1 MTGRRF
7 GRSGWQGLTI
17 WALGAGLCAPV
28 AAAQDAVPLP
38 APVVQAPTPPQ
49 LIAFDGLSELTGVS
63 SRLGMLAQQLDYTI
77 EVGPDSM
84 PASCALSRKFRSPL
98 VSKQL
103 CEVLVRRSRF
113 APARDAWG
121 TAVRGTYT
129 GRITFDMSIK
139 PDR

>member
-1 MTGRRF
+1 MAISTRWILV
-7 GRSGWQGLTI
+7 S
-17 WALGAGLCAPV
+17 ALGAALCGPV
-28 AAAQDAVPLP
+28 AAAAPAPAAP

-77 EVGPDSM
+77 EVGSDGTPT
-84 PASCALSRKFRSPL
+84 SCKLSRKFRSPL
-98 VSKQL
+98 VNKQL
-103 CEVLVRRSRF
+103 CEVLMRRSRF

-121 TAVRGTYT
+121 TAVGGTYT

>member
-1 MTGRRF
+1 MAISTR
-7 GRSGWQGLTI
+7 WI
-17 WALGAGLCAPV
+17 MVAALGAAICGPV
-28 AAAQDAVPLP
+28 AAGASAPAVP

-77 EVGPDSM
+77 EVAPDGTST
-84 PASCALSRKFRSPL
+84 SCKLARKFRSPL
-98 VSKQL
+98 VNKQL
-103 CEVLVRRSRF
+103 CEVLLRRSRF

-121 TAVRGTYT
+121 TAVGGTYI
-129 GRITFDMSIK
+129 GRITFDMPIK

>member
-1 MTGRRF
+1 MTEG
-7 GRSGWQGLTI
+7 G
-17 WALGAGLCAPV
+17 ALPV
-28 AAAQDAVPLP
+28 ALRWLMMLGFGAALCEPVLAADDAA
-38 APVVQAPTPPQ
+38 APSGAVIQAPSPPQ
-49 LIAFDGLSELTGVS
+49 LVAFDGLKELVGVS
-63 SRLGMLAQQLDYTI
+63 SRLGMLAQRLDYTI
-77 EVGPDSM
+77 EVGPDGL
-84 PASCALSRKFRSPL
+84 PTSCALSRKFRSPL

-103 CEVLVRRSRF
+103 CEVLMRRSRF